1 MRFTRRLV
9 ALTLLAAGLA
19 AVPDATAETSEVPA
33 TTPAAQPTTPA
44 ATTPPAIEDPLP
56 GVADYATAARTAAA
70 PGDVAR
76 ALRRQQLFLTVAQT
90 KSVQRRLHVAADGIW
105 GSGTVDGAR
114 RYQRR
119 HRLAITGS
127 ANVETLRRMGL
138 KVARRFEA
146 RLWAARARARKT
158 PASKQT
164 PAAASVRAAEAL
176 RISRTA
182 YGVPYRFGGTTTAGF
197 DCSGLVQ
204 WAYRRAGV
212 SLPRRSFEMYRKGFA
227 ITKGAIRPG
236 DLVFFDAAG
245 PGASHVGI
253 VATKTTAISATSSSG
268 VVEHDISTGYWA
280 LHYVGARRVAAR

>member
-1 MRFTRRLV
+1 MRSTRRLV
-9 ALTLLAAGLA
+9 VLTLLATGLA
-19 AVPDATAETSEVPA
+19 GAADAAPT
-33 TTPAAQPTTPA
+33 PTTPT
-44 ATTPPAIEDPLP
+44 ATTPPVVEDPLP
-56 GVADYATAARTAAA
+56 GVTDYATAARTAAA

-90 KSVQRRLHVAADGIW
+90 KSVQRRLHVAVDGVW
-105 GSGTVDGAR
+105 GSDTVDGAR

-119 HRLAITGS
+119 HGLAVTGS
-127 ANVETLRRMGL
+127 ANVETLHKMGL

-182 YGVPYRFGGTTTAGF
+182 YGVPYRWGGTTTSGF
-197 DCSGLVQ
+197 DCSGLIQ
-204 WAYRRAGV
+204 WAYRRAGLT
-212 SLPRRSFEMYRKGFA
+212 LPRRSYDMYRRGYA

-236 DLVFFDAAG
+236 DLVFFNAAG

-253 VATKTTAISATSSSG
+253 VASRTTAVSATSSSG

-280 LHYVGARRVAAR
+280 QHYVGARRVAAR